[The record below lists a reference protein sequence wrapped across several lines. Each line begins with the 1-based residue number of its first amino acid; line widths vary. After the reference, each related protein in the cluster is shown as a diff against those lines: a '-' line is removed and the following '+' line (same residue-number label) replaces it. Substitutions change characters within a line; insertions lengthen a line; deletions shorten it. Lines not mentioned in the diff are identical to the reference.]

1 MDLVQWLGIAT
12 TLERSE
18 KAFNGPQAL
27 GFIRGDIAKPS
38 PQPTDAAR
46 LMGILLPRADAGAE
60 EDLRVERSGRTFGAP
75 QVVGLIGTTVRSWVP
90 CRQAPIARPMGMLS
104 LVLIPVRKRA

>member
-1 MDLVQWLGIAT
+1 LDLVQWLGIAT

-18 KAFNGPQAL
+18 KA
-27 GFIRGDIAKPS
+27 RGDIAKPS

-46 LMGILLPRADAGAE
+46 LMGILLPRADAGAK

-75 QVVGLIGTTVRSWVP
+75 QVVGTAVRSWVP
-90 CRQAPIARPMGMLS
+90 CGQAPMAMQEQW
-104 LVLIPVRKRA
+104 